1 VEPTKNRNDHET
13 LEIVSNATL
22 AFGGAT
28 ALAKDLGIAQVAP
41 FGGPLAVSGR
51 DFNLGAMIAFD
62 EINAAGGIGGNRL
75 RLISRDD
82 GYRSA
87 DTVQHVSDLLE
98 QDNPLA
104 LIGMW
109 GAENIEAVLAKKL
122 LENAGLLKTQACRW
136 WACGLEWQHCART
149 LTCFMFV
156 PATAMKFSA
165 FWIKFK
171 PQAPAALR

>member
-122 LENAGLLKTQACRW
+122 LENAGLPMVGVRS
-136 WACGLEWQHCART
+136 G
-149 LTCFMFV
+149 V
-156 PATAMKFSA
+156 
-165 FWIKFK
+165 
-171 PQAPAALR
+171 AALRKNPNLFHVRASYRDEVQRVLDQI